1 MASILALLSNLAI
14 SFFFTFF
21 DLDFYGIL
29 DDRKKRG
36 ERSNFTATI
45 VRMGKLVV
53 WLVVWLVG
61 WLVCWLF
68 GWWVG
73 EADPKPRRALNL
85 YTKGIYLAIHSTLP
99 FRGGIS
105 TQEKGGGKPPPWGPR
120 FRKDQVFGRFNGLEK
135 KDQAS

>member
-1 MASILALLSNLAI
+1 
-14 SFFFTFF
+14 
-21 DLDFYGIL
+21 
-29 DDRKKRG
+29 
-36 ERSNFTATI
+36 
-45 VRMGKLVV
+45 MGKLVV
-53 WLVVWLVG
+53 WLVVWLVGWLVG

-105 TQEKGGGKPPPWGPR
+105 RQVKGGGKPPPSLQHVLTRPTEGRRTLYAPR
-120 FRKDQVFGRFNGLEK
+120 LPADPLIRSGDVRSATKLSRRYFF
-135 KDQAS
+135 AHT